1 MKPGKRKVKDGK
13 EEFFLVLK
21 SSGRYD
27 DSKDEQNVDNYRT
40 IMDRLSELVNEND
53 MQILADIVYNDVNIQ
68 VLFSGSGLFLA
79 LVNVFGFYLIMV
91 SQDRSA

>member
-1 MKPGKRKVKDGK
+1 MSMKPGKRKVKDGK
-13 EEFFLVLK
+13 EEFFLALK

-53 MQILADIVYNDVNIQ
+53 MPEVRSGYRRASGKRLEKNIK
-68 VLFSGSGLFLA
+68 
-79 LVNVFGFYLIMV
+79 
-91 SQDRSA
+91 